1 MVKGR
6 RTIWLIGMA
15 LATALSIAT
24 RMPAMAQTAKPIMV
38 LELFT
43 SQGCNSCPP
52 ADALMAEWIKQPDV
66 LPLSLHVDYW
76 DYLGWKDTFGK
87 KGHSKRQHEY
97 AQSMG
102 KRQIYTP
109 QAVIDGQ
116 FQAVGSDQNAVAQAI
131 SKARKAQRVTLQAE
145 YSKGAWQIRAPSI
158 ADWQG
163 EAKILLCRY
172 DRKQEVTIERGEN
185 TGRTITYLNVARAWN
200 TFGEWKGQAA
210 SYRLP
215 DLGEIDWN
223 KEGVV
228 VMLQSLNGPI
238 LGAIDLK
245 GAN

>member
-1 MVKGR
+1 
-6 RTIWLIGMA
+6 MA
-15 LATALSIAT
+15 FATGLGSIA
-24 RMPAMAQTAKPIMV
+24 MVQNAAAQAGRSIMV

-52 ADALMAEWIKQPDV
+52 ADALMFDWAKQPDV

-109 QAVIDGQ
+109 QVVVDGR
-116 FQAVGSDQNAVAQAI
+116 FQAVGSDQNAVAQALN
-131 SKARKAQRVTLQAE
+131 KARKSERVTLQAE
-145 YSKGAWQIRAPSI
+145 FSKGAWQILVPDVAG
-158 ADWQG
+158 WQG
-163 EAKILLCRY
+163 EAKVLLCRY
-172 DRKQEVTIERGEN
+172 DRRHDVTIERGEN
-185 TGRTITYLNVARAWN
+185 HGKTITYLNVARAWN

-210 SYRLP
+210 TYRLP
-215 DLGEIDWN
+215 DLGEIDWST
-223 KEGVV
+223 EGVV
-228 VMLQSLNGPI
+228 VMLQSHNGPI
-238 LGAIDLK
+238 LGAVDIQ